1 MLQYD
6 KGYRKRK
13 IKSKRK
19 KLKEDNRT
27 QKSLEVL
34 LFSEELASNETAFPR
49 ILNFK
54 IIIVS
59 NQFSKWLF

>member
-19 KLKEDNRT
+19 KLKEDNRI

-34 LFSEELASNETAFPR
+34 LFSEELASYETAFHR
-49 ILNFK
+49 ILNLK
-54 IIIVS
+54 IIIVL
-59 NQFSKWLF
+59 NQFSKRLF